1 MHTKN
6 SNALMRLM
14 PFCDNCGFQIKDSDR
29 FCPNCGKEV
38 LGPAKNIGS
47 TDSSTPASPYS
58 QPSNYNQTPSYPPSS
73 TGGNQINY
81 PPQNYQQGGY
91 GQGYTF
97 QGKGAVNAPYAY
109 KIAPLG
115 DRCVAYIID
124 NILIGVGLCFCYLPG
139 IFYALFKDGI
149 REGRSFGKGSAN
161 LRVVNFNTGMP
172 ATPLESCIRN
182 FCNICVCWLLV
193 EPNQRH
199 IGDLIAGTIVIKDE

>member
-38 LGPAKNIGS
+38 LGPAKTIGS
-47 TDSSTPASPYS
+47 TDSSSAPSPYS
-58 QPSNYNQTPSYPPSS
+58 QPSNYSQAPNNSPPPM
-73 TGGNQINY
+73 GYQPNY
-81 PPQNYQQGGY
+81 PQPNYQQGGY
-91 GQGYTF
+91 GQGYTL
-97 QGKGAVNAPYAY
+97 QGKRAVNAPYAY

-124 NILIGVGLCFCYLPG
+124 SILTGVGLYFCCLPG
-139 IFYALFKDGI
+139 LFYGLFKDSI
-149 REGRSFGKGSAN
+149 RQGRAFGKGSVD

-172 ATPLESCIRN
+172 ATPMESCIRN
-182 FCNICVCWLLV
+182 FCDICVCWLLV